1 MRGLAGLDLA
11 ALGIPSAGDYIARYC
26 ERVGTARPAPAE
38 WNFFVAYNLFRG
50 AAISQGIL
58 RRALD
63 GSAASA
69 HALEA
74 GARAR
79 AVAEAGWRRAGAS

>member
-1 MRGLAGLDLA
+1 V
-11 ALGIPSAGDYIARYC
+11 PAR
-26 ERVGTARPAPAE
+26 AE
-38 WNFFVAYNLFRG
+38 WDFYVAYNLFRG

-63 GSAASA
+63 GSAVSP
-69 HALEA
+69 HALAA

-79 AVAEAGWRRAGAS
+79 AVAEAGWQRATASTGQTPN